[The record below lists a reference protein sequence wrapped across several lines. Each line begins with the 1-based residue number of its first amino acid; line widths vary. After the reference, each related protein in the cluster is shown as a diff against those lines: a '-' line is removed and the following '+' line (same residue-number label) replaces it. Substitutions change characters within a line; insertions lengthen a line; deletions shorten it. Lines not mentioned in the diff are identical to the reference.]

1 MAQSE
6 MTVVE
11 LREWMRGWVCRATGL
26 DISKVTDDRSL
37 EEYGLSS
44 RDAVSLSADLEDL
57 IGRPLDATVAYQHPT
72 IASLAEYVV
81 NGPVEA
87 DEPTDLHTFRE
98 RGAGMEFD
106 VAVIGLATRFPGG
119 ADSPEA
125 TWDLLASGRDATS
138 PRPDSRWSEWAG
150 DAYVQQVL
158 AEAPNRGGW
167 LDDTE
172 VKDFDAE
179 FFGMSPREAEMVDP
193 QQRLAL
199 ELTWEA
205 LENAHIPASDL
216 KGREVG
222 VFMGSSSSDYQVLL
236 TSDSAAASP
245 YAVTG
250 ASNSIIS
257 NRISYTFDFRG
268 PSMTLDT
275 ACSTSLVAI
284 HEAVNSLRLHESDL
298 VVAGGVNMMLAPAAT
313 MGFAKT
319 GAALSPDGR
328 IKAFSSDANGICRA
342 EGGGVFILKRLSEAE
357 RDGDEVLAVIKGSAV
372 NSDGRSNGMTAPNPD
387 AQVSVLRQAYADAGV
402 DPREVDY
409 IEAHGTG
416 TILGD
421 PIEATAL
428 GQVLGRGRDADRPTL
443 LGSAKTNFGH
453 MESAAGAAG
462 LAKIILGMQHDAVP
476 PTINYAGPN
485 PYIDFDAARLSVVTE
500 TTPWPRYSGRAVAG
514 ISGFGFGGT
523 NAHVVVAEYRPQP
536 AHVVVDAPSDT
547 SAGAP
552 ADTDP
557 TAETTPATAT
567 PAPATTG
574 SATDDDVARC
584 VADAVARNADELA
597 TTGTSAPGAP

>member
-597 TTGTSAPGAP
+597 TTGTSAPGA